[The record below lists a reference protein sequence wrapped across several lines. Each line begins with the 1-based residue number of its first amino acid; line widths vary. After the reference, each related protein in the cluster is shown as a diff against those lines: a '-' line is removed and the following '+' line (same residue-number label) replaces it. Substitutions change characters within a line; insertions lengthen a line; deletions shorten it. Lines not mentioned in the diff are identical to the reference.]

1 MINDKNNSLSGVG
14 STPKYLSHQLGG
26 YTSNQSA
33 SNTILPPD
41 PLAGQMGQIHLPNA
55 SSGNQNYSPV
65 PQSTKR
71 KPPLPSPFMAKLDS
85 HSKLAYNQNVGS
97 LPSKGEQSSYNY
109 KHPAVAQSSL
119 ITKHSQNSNLVDDK
133 ALQYNK
139 MNHHQISQGHI
150 PTVSQI
156 QAHDKEDEMRQTW
169 GKMKPKISKQLP
181 LPFSGI
187 SKVPKN
193 KS

>member
-1 MINDKNNSLSGVG
+1 M
-14 STPKYLSHQLGG
+14 
-26 YTSNQSA
+26 
-33 SNTILPPD
+33 
-41 PLAGQMGQIHLPNA
+41 
-55 SSGNQNYSPV
+55 
-65 PQSTKR
+65 
-71 KPPLPSPFMAKLDS
+71 
-85 HSKLAYNQNVGS
+85 
-97 LPSKGEQSSYNY
+97 
-109 KHPAVAQSSL
+109 
-119 ITKHSQNSNLVDDK
+119 DDK

-150 PTVSQI
+150 PTVGQI
-156 QAHDKEDEMRQTW
+156 QAHEKEDEMRQTW